1 MRFHILKQVRNMVI
15 IKYNNRTLGKK
26 YVLMSYRYWMLME
39 TYPYDDLSDIHLQGF
54 TLRTIT
60 KWHTNN
66 LKTN

>member
-1 MRFHILKQVRNMVI
+1 MTI

-60 KWHTNN
+60 EWHTNN
-66 LKTN
+66 LKTD

>member
-26 YVLMSYRYWMLME
+26 YVWMSYRYWMLME

>member
-15 IKYNNRTLGKK
+15 IKYNNRLLGKR
-26 YVLMSYRYWMLME
+26 YVRMVYRNWMLYE